1 MRRISPNKSLLA
13 LLIVSALMV
22 LCVKAQFC
30 FNAVGEPVSW
40 WVVLKVPPAIK
51 NSGYGYYDSNTRSG
65 EFAFIN
71 KTIDLDVSALTQ
83 TISVLSS
90 DKI

>member
-1 MRRISPNKSLLA
+1 MA

-30 FNAVGEPVSW
+30 FNAAGEPVSW

-65 EFAFIN
+65 QFAFIN

>member
-1 MRRISPNKSLLA
+1 
-13 LLIVSALMV
+13 
-22 LCVKAQFC
+22 
-30 FNAVGEPVSW
+30 
-40 WVVLKVPPAIK
+40 VLKVPPVIK

>member
-1 MRRISPNKSLLA
+1 M
-13 LLIVSALMV
+13 IVW
-22 LCVKAQFC
+22 VKAQFC
-30 FNAVGEPVSW
+30 LNAVGEPVSW
-40 WVVLKVPPAIK
+40 WVVLKVPPVIK
-51 NSGYGYYDSNTRSG
+51 NSGYGYYDSNSHSG

-71 KTIDLDVSALTQ
+71 KTLDLDVSALTQ

>member
-83 TISVLSS
+83 TISVLSN